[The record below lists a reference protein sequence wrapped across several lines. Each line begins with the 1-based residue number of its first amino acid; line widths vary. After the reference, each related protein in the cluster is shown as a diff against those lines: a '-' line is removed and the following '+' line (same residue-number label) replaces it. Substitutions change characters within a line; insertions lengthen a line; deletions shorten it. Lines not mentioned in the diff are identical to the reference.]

1 MGADHL
7 IINPSIDPY
16 PIPGRNDVLDESFIE
31 RAIVR
36 SFMIDLL
43 QMISVKAA
51 LSKQFSIPPSEVD
64 KMRYWEYE
72 LWMEELN
79 RLVKEE
85 NDKQEDEMKKS
96 GVKDQMNKAQ
106 KMQKNYSNPSIGS
119 YPQPKIPNINPNM
132 PKF

>member
-1 MGADHL
+1 
-7 IINPSIDPY
+7 
-16 PIPGRNDVLDESFIE
+16 
-31 RAIVR
+31 
-36 SFMIDLL
+36 
-43 QMISVKAA
+43 MISVKAA

-64 KMRYWEYE
+64 KMKYWEYE

-96 GVKDQMNKAQ
+96 GIKDQMNKTQ
-106 KMQKNYSNPSIGS
+106 KMQRNYSNPPVRS
-119 YPQPKIPNINPNM
+119 YTQPKIPNINPSI